1 MTGARVTYDETANA
15 AYVYLTEPRAR
26 VTSARTYP
34 CDPVDVDG
42 VINLD
47 FDDQGRLV
55 GIRCWRPVR
64 NCPSTCSSPRSDW
77 TPTAHDRLSVV
88 GHRISFSKTPRIG
101 TNAMGQGLDRA
112 YKPERSRPLAG
123 HQGKR
128 LSVGR
133 LALPGWGAGARP
145 GFLRARV
152 VAGAGAAVYEQQAP
166 TVWERD
172 VLQAAARVVY
182 VLVAG
187 PMRQSAFRRQLA
199 RLSRPFG
206 QAPAHGSL
214 PARRGGDRTVRASG
228 CGG

>member
-88 GHRISFSKTPRIG
+88 GHRISFSKTP
-101 TNAMGQGLDRA
+101 
-112 YKPERSRPLAG
+112 PVS
-123 HQGKR
+123 
-128 LSVGR
+128 
-133 LALPGWGAGARP
+133 
-145 GFLRARV
+145 
-152 VAGAGAAVYEQQAP
+152 AP
-166 TVWERD
+166 TPWGR
-172 VLQAAARVVY
+172 AWI
-182 VLVAG
+182 G
-187 PMRQSAFRRQLA
+187 PTSRSGPGPWQVTRGSA
-199 RLSRPFG
+199 S
-206 QAPAHGSL
+206 
-214 PARRGGDRTVRASG
+214 ASG
-228 CGG
+228 V